1 MRKARDLV
9 GLPVVDLG
17 HGEHVGEV
25 RDVLFTPEGTFH
37 SFLLERGGLL
47 SAARILS
54 RSALHAIGEDAITTP
69 DRTTIEEFRDEVGLI
84 RSLFE
89 GDIHFVGKDVL
100 TKSGT
105 LLGSVEDVYMDEELH
120 TIVGYEISEGF
131 LMDLR
136 QGRKVLPAHPEIMIG
151 TDTLIVPDDTELTE
165 AL

>member
-9 GLPVVDLG
+9 GLPVVDLEQ
-17 HGEHVGEV
+17 GEHVGEV

-47 SAARILS
+47 STARILS
-54 RSALHAIGEDAITTP
+54 RSSLHAVGEDAITTP
-69 DRTTIEEFRDEVGLI
+69 DRASIEEYRDEVGLI
-84 RSLFE
+84 RSLIE
-89 GDIHFVGKDVL
+89 GDIHFIGKDVL
-100 TKSGT
+100 TQSGT
-105 LLGSVEDVYMDEELH
+105 LLGSVEDVYMDEEMH

-136 QGRKVLPAHPEIMIG
+136 QGRKVLPAHPEIMMG
-151 TDTLIVPDDTELTE
+151 THTLIVPDDTELTE